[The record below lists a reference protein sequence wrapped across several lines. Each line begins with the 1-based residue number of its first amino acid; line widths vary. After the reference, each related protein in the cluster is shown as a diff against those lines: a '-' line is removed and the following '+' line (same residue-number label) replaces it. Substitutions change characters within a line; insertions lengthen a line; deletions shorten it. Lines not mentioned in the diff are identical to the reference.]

1 MSMLEY
7 GERCE
12 IDGVYGGSAPEFV
25 KRPKAKGVL
34 GGNRDMQ
41 QRVRNRQARV
51 NKQLKNWA
59 I

>member
-1 MSMLEY
+1 MLEY